1 METFTVE
8 AESELATVVD
18 HILAL
23 ATDRVEKATVLALH
37 GDLGTGKTT
46 FTQVLARRLGVTE
59 SVTSPTFV
67 IMKGY
72 ELCDQPFDQ
81 LIHIDAYRVEQ
92 SGELRVL
99 GFDELLQRSRTL
111 IVIEW
116 AEKVADLLPKDTI
129 DLRFTVAGETR
140 IITLSHG

>member
-1 METFTVE
+1 METFTVRVE
-8 AESELATVVD
+8 DELASVVD
-18 HILAL
+18 RVLAL
-23 ATDRVEKATVLALH
+23 TAAGEPAAVVALH
-37 GDLGTGKTT
+37 GDLGAGKTT

-72 ELCDQPFDQ
+72 ELTDQPFDQ

-92 SGELRVL
+92 SDELRVL
-99 GFDELLQRSRTL
+99 GFAELLQQPRTL

-116 AEKVADLLPKDTI
+116 AEKVSDLLPGNTI
-129 DLRFTVAGETR
+129 DLTFTIENETR
-140 IITLSHG
+140 LLTLNHG